1 MSRKEPLITV
11 LMPCYNAMPFLVDA
25 LDSIINQSYSN
36 LEIICIN
43 DGSSDETGQVL
54 DKYALKDKRIKVVHN
69 ETNIKLISSLNK
81 GIALA
86 QGEYIARMDADDIAA
101 LNRIE
106 VELDYMIENPGID
119 IISCGLW
126 VISEKGKITSEI
138 VPRQNTALGCFFAS
152 FFYVPIGH
160 PELLI
165 KTKVLKENQFLDESR
180 ALHTEDYELWSR
192 LLRKGYNLQN
202 ISTLLHYFRIN
213 SQSVSRKYTQI
224 QDTNFVE
231 CARQHYF
238 EYFGKLYSTEL
249 VKVMVNRI
257 DTSLLLSDLRFG
269 LKEMKN
275 FKSYFIKREGH
286 NLNKIAKK
294 EIQIVYLTHLFDIC
308 FQVIKR
314 ASHTNKFFALGYL
327 FLNMNIIVY
336 TGVLIYIKTKVFN
349 KYRK

>member
-1 MSRKEPLITV
+1 MSEKKPLITV

-54 DKYALKDKRIKVVHN
+54 DDYALKDKRICVFHN
-69 ETNIKLISSLNK
+69 ASNIKLIRSLNL
-81 GIALA
+81 GIDLA
-86 QGEYIARMDADDIAA
+86 KGEYIARMDADDIAA

-106 VELDYMIENPGID
+106 VELNYMMENPSVD

-126 VISEKGKITSEI
+126 VINEEGKITSEI
-138 VPRQNTALGCFFAS
+138 VPRQKSAIGCFFAS

-160 PELLI
+160 PELLL
-165 KTKVLKENQFLDESR
+165 KAKVLKENKFLNENH

-202 ISTLLHYFRIN
+202 ICTLLHYFRIN
-213 SQSVSRKYTQI
+213 SQSVSRKYTKI
-224 QDTNFVE
+224 QDENFVE

-238 EYFGKLYSTEL
+238 EYFGKLYSTE
-249 VKVMVNRI
+249 VISVMVNRI
-257 DTSLLLSDLRFG
+257 DNSLLFSDLR
-269 LKEMKN
+269 LAMKEMKISKI
-275 FKSYFIKREGH
+275 FFIKREIA
-286 NLNKIAKK
+286 LINKLEKK

-308 FQVIKR
+308 VQVVKK
-314 ASHTNKFFALGYL
+314 ASYKCKLFVVGYL
-327 FLNMNIIVY
+327 FINIHMIFYKEV
-336 TGVLIYIKTKVFN
+336 VKYIKPKIFN
-349 KYRK
+349 KYKN